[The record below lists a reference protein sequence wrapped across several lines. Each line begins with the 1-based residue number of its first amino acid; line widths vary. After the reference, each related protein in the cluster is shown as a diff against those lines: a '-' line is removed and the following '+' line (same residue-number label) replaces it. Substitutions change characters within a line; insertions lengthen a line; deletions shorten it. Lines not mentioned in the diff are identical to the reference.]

1 MSSRGSK
8 RSNDGKSEG
17 VDASPSKMKR
27 PNTTPVEE
35 RDNDDDDAKSEEE
48 EEEEEVVEDELVP
61 LIMFPPEG
69 PRRYVLQRASGT
81 DILSPILDHNIEG
94 YLEINESDNNM
105 SAAFYVNFHD
115 DKGAFAGRIDNKI
128 MDATTKKEEKQDK
141 EYFFTAIASKLHI
154 DYGIWNGTVVRSEGD
169 YGVTFLG
176 SKAMTGAHVA
186 EVGSKDITPQKPYE
200 FKEVQSVEVNID
212 IEDER
217 IGCSDEK
224 IQEMN
229 DEGYKPLCKGCLC
242 FVFPFEINDDGV
254 PCLSLWFRPT
264 DDEEQKKATTSSVV
278 EKSSIPPDVLKGI
291 QKLPQ
296 KHS

>member
-8 RSNDGKSEG
+8 RSNDGKSKG

-35 RDNDDDDAKSEEE
+35 HNNNDDEAKSEEE
-48 EEEEEVVEDELVP
+48 EVAVEDELVP
-61 LIMFPPEG
+61 LKMFPPEG

-81 DILSPILDHNIEG
+81 DILSPIFEQNIEG

-128 MDATTKKEEKQDK
+128 MDTTTKKEEKQGK
-141 EYFFTAIASKLHI
+141 EYFFSAIASKLHI
-154 DYGIWNGTVVRSEGD
+154 DYGIWHGTVVRSEGD

-176 SKAMTGAHVA
+176 SKAMTGSHVA

-242 FVFPFEINDDGV
+242 FVFPFEMDDDGV

-264 DDEEQKKATTSSVV
+264 TKEDDEHEVTSAINQ
-278 EKSSIPPDVLKGI
+278 SSIPPDVLEGI
-291 QKLPQ
+291 QKLP
-296 KHS
+296 